1 MQANPTVIPDSVN
14 RFLKLYHPFI
24 EKNSLEKH
32 FSQAICSK
40 YVFWLFHAPKFQ
52 IFSTKLDALINF
64 TGKHLCR
71 NLFFNKVLRLLAKER
86 LLRRCFPVSFTK
98 YFLNAFFAKHLWVTA
113 SAKYQFLFGTL
124 TLATMFPSKCFLQPC
139 YFKYFR
145 DNTLELLANGPL
157 WRS

>member
-14 RFLKLYHPFI
+14 RFLKFYHPFI
-24 EKNSLEKH
+24 EKNSLGKH
-32 FSQAICSK
+32 LSQAICSK

-98 YFLNAFFAKHLWVTA
+98 YFWTLFLQNTSGWLLLLNTRFFSLRRPQLQK
-113 SAKYQFLFGTL
+113 
-124 TLATMFPSKCFLQPC
+124 MFPSTLVLLNI
-139 YFKYFR
+139 FKTTF
-145 DNTLELLANGPL
+145 
-157 WRS
+157 